1 VATVVDG
8 TVTDTVVGVAAL
20 TVGVT
25 ADRTDTVCAVTSA
38 ASWPVCVRVSES
50 DEVASCA
57 PADLGA
63 VSTSG
68 DDSRVPVVPDPFA
81 VTALSVLAS
90 AGCSEFFAVS
100 VAADVLSPVFCWADT
115 VEVGPV
121 DDVEVDV
128 DEEPDV
134 PVAAV
139 VAPVSVVSVVAELS
153 ALVDCA
159 ESEVSV
165 GEAVATP

>member
-1 VATVVDG
+1 
-8 TVTDTVVGVAAL
+8 
-20 TVGVT
+20 
-25 ADRTDTVCAVTSA
+25 
-38 ASWPVCVRVSES
+38 
-50 DEVASCA
+50 
-57 PADLGA
+57 
-63 VSTSG
+63 
-68 DDSRVPVVPDPFA
+68 
-81 VTALSVLAS
+81 VLAS